1 MEDEVLDNVAVHYTE
16 NNELTTHESVEIEMT
31 ELPVENIDTKEE
43 MAFDDLT
50 IPGDYSDYDI
60 LEEEQETTS
69 LDYTVWVK
77 TKK

>member
-1 MEDEVLDNVAVHYTE
+1 
-16 NNELTTHESVEIEMT
+16 MT

-60 LEEEQETTS
+60 LEEEQETTY